1 MKIESFLTFRLKVE
15 NLSRSVN
22 WQDLKDLFRWG
33 GEVTYA
39 EAHVVIKYFQTNNQ
53 GFGSAFFLRIRIR
66 ILGLSGGGGW
76 WLREK

>member
-39 EAHVVIKYFQTNNQ
+39 EAHVVIKYFQTKASLK
-53 GFGSAFFLRIRIR
+53 FLSFFCFCPKMKKRQR
-66 ILGLSGGGGW
+66 
-76 WLREK
+76 

>member
-39 EAHVVIKYFQTNNQ
+39 EAHVVIKYFQTIN
-53 GFGSAFFLRIRIR
+53 FLAKASLKFLSFFCFCPKMKKRQR
-66 ILGLSGGGGW
+66 
-76 WLREK
+76 